1 MILNGYLYGGDTH
14 AIIGILEEM
23 GVKGLEI

>member
-14 AIIGILEEM
+14 VIIGTMEEI
-23 GVKGLEI
+23 GAGGLEL